1 MQTEILKRIT
11 KYCADA
17 EKCTHDVISKLES
30 WEVPENEHQNILE
43 RLRSENFLDEERYV
57 KRFVDEKWKL
67 DKWGKLKI
75 ENALRQKEIDDT
87 LITEALGEIND
98 KEYLEMMHEVLRKKS
113 REVKTGKPGDDAKR
127 VMLFAQG
134 RGYEEDLVL
143 SWMESELLNGH

>member
-1 MQTEILKRIT
+1 MESEILKRIT

-17 EKCTHDVISKLES
+17 EKCTQDVLSKLES
-30 WEVPENEHQNILE
+30 WDVPEDEHQKILE
-43 RLRSENFLDEERYV
+43 KLRSENFLDDKRYV

-75 ENALRQKEIDDT
+75 ENALRQKEIDEA
-87 LITEALGEIND
+87 LITGALSDINEE
-98 KEYLEMMHEVLRKKS
+98 EYLDIMHEVLRKKA

-134 RGYEEDLVL
+134 RGFEEDLVL
-143 SWMESELLNGH
+143 AWMEEELLNDQ